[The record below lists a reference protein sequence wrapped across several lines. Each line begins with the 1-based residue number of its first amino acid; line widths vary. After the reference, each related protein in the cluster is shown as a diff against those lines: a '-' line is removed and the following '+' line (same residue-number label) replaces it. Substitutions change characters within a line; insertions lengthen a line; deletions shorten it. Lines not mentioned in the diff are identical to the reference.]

1 MSKPFK
7 IVQLNEKV
15 FSLIFEEKLTLNTSA
30 LKTFF
35 EAQFYALEEIT
46 TTFNRINLIFKDEVL
61 ITSLNEKLSDF
72 TVEDFHRK
80 TTTFYWEI
88 PICLAPH
95 YTEDLQSCFEGQPK
109 NFNNYLK
116 TFLAT
121 TFTLEFYGFLPGFGY
136 LSGLP
141 NALHL
146 ARKANPNR
154 LTKAGTVAVG
164 GAQVGV
170 YPQDSPGGWQGIGYC
185 PVPWFSPQQT
195 PTVFIQQGDSIRF
208 VEIDIKQSQ
217 SIALAVEMGVYQPKK
232 VQL

>member
-1 MSKPFK
+1 MSKPFR

-35 EAQFYALEEIT
+35 EAQFSALEEIT

-61 ITSLNEKLSDF
+61 IASLNEKLSDF

-121 TFTLEFYGFLPGFGY
+121 T
-136 LSGLP
+136 
-141 NALHL
+141 
-146 ARKANPNR
+146 
-154 LTKAGTVAVG
+154 
-164 GAQVGV
+164 
-170 YPQDSPGGWQGIGYC
+170 
-185 PVPWFSPQQT
+185 
-195 PTVFIQQGDSIRF
+195 
-208 VEIDIKQSQ
+208 
-217 SIALAVEMGVYQPKK
+217 
-232 VQL
+232 